1 MNGSKILAIIPAR
14 GGSKGVPGK
23 NLKALAGIPLVDHSI
38 LFARDSGVFDK
49 IMVTSD
55 DEAICDRAR
64 IHQVTPIRRPPHL
77 AEDGSLVVDAM
88 IHCLDTL
95 KQEHDVPDFLFLLEP
110 TAPLRDR
117 RDLIKAVEALES
129 GYDSVASFCETEPPA
144 GRIWLI
150 DNDQIRPLMEDAD
163 PFLPRQ
169 QQVPGY
175 RLTGQ
180 FYGFQYH
187 LFDSPP
193 STLPLRGRI
202 FPLIT
207 DSERAID
214 IDREIDFQLVEYL
227 IINKEKIP

>member
-1 MNGSKILAIIPAR
+1 MNGSRILAIIPAR

-23 NLKALAGIPLVDHSI
+23 NLKELAGIPLVDHSI
-38 LFARDSGVFDK
+38 LFARDSGVFDH

-64 IHQVTPIRRPPHL
+64 IHRVTPVRRPAHL
-77 AEDGSLVVDAM
+77 AGDNSLVVDAM

-95 KQEHDVPDFLFLLEP
+95 KQEHDMPDSLFLLEP

-150 DNDQIRPLMEDAD
+150 SDHKVRPLMEGAD

-180 FYGFQYH
+180 YYGFQYH
-187 LFDSPP
+187 LFADPP
-193 STLPLRGRI
+193 ATLPLEGRI

-214 IDREIDFQLVEYL
+214 IDREIDFQMAEYL
-227 IINKEKIP
+227 IISKEKTP

>member
-1 MNGSKILAIIPAR
+1 MSARKILAIIPAR

-23 NLKALAGIPLVDHSI
+23 NLKELAGIPLVDHSI
-38 LFARDSGVFDK
+38 LFAREAGVFDK

-64 IHQVTPIRRPPHL
+64 IHQVIPVRRPPHL
-77 AEDGSLVVDAM
+77 AEDDSLVVDAVN
-88 IHCLDTL
+88 HCLDTL

-110 TAPLRDR
+110 TAPLRDQK
-117 RDLIKAVEALES
+117 DLLTAVEALES

-144 GRIWLI
+144 GRIWLM
-150 DNDQIRPLMEDAD
+150 DNNRIRPLMDDAD

-180 FYGFQYH
+180 FYGFRYP

-193 STLPLRGRI
+193 SRLPLKGRI

-207 DSERAID
+207 DSEQAID
-214 IDREIDFQLVEYL
+214 IDREIDFLLAEYL
-227 IINKEKIP
+227 IINKQMSP